1 MQRKKGI
8 STRTLYKIF
17 IYVALLAL
25 AISIIVPVGWV
36 FLASI
41 KENSEFYGNPWTMPK
56 GIYFQNFLD
65 AFEKA
70 KMGEYF
76 MNSILVT
83 ALALIILLVVAL
95 PAAYVLARY
104 RFFGSKFINILFMGG
119 QIGRASCRERVS
131 ASV

>member
-95 PAAYVLARY
+95 PAAYVLAP
-104 RFFGSKFINILFMGG
+104 
-119 QIGRASCRERVS
+119 VS
-131 ASV
+131 YTHLTLPTKLEV

>member
-56 GIYFQNFLD
+56 GPSRIMPANTPTV
-65 AFEKA
+65 APMMPAREPP
-70 KMGEYF
+70 
-76 MNSILVT
+76 N
-83 ALALIILLVVAL
+83 ILLKYA
-95 PAAYVLARY
+95 
-104 RFFGSKFINILFMGG
+104 
-119 QIGRASCRERVS
+119 GRM
-131 ASV
+131 